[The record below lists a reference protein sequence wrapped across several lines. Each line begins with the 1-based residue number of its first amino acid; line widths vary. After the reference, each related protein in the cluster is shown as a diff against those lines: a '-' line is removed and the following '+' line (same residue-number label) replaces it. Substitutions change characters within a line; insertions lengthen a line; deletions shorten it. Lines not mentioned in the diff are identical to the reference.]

1 MLIEEFFELIEEDK
15 KIVDDID
22 EIKIIFKEEL
32 GDTNNYVFKKN
43 SFKRMYKGKKPKYTW
58 DKKARI
64 LRIKNKNKE

>member
-1 MLIEEFFELIEEDK
+1 MLIEEFFELIEENK
-15 KIVDDID
+15 NIVDDID

-43 SFKRMYKGKKPKYTW
+43 NFKQMYKGKEPKYTW
-58 DKKARI
+58 DKKTKT

>member
-15 KIVDDID
+15 NIVDDID

-32 GDTNNYVFKKN
+32 GDTSNYVFKKN
-43 SFKRMYKGKKPKYTW
+43 SFKRMYKGKEPKYTW